1 MRSLA
6 PALLAVLGI
15 ACASAPPPPPPA
27 PPAPKPLEPIVKGAA
42 GDNDLRVMIAQ
53 IASAKACGM
62 VEHQFRTLRAK
73 TPADQPVIGAVWLR
87 ECKITHDGTKLT
99 VDINGRG
106 WEWVDRESK
115 KAGASFR
122 LKQYVKFDLHA
133 RFRGEVDVAYDPR
146 THVGTLWLSPIGK
159 PEVEMKTV
167 GDIDLDRDGV
177 WSDVVGFV
185 GSAVGKD
192 PDRVG
197 ERQVDK
203 EGTQSS
209 ITELARGLTIT
220 MNLCNGLSHMM
231 LGRLPRGIYG
241 PAGPGETRRAPIE
254 LQPTGV
260 LVFPPQAAPDGL
272 TIKVDS
278 KGPVRI
284 GLACRD
290 QGEAAATA
298 FLDGTP
304 VAPKLLTEKVVT
316 GQATLTVGP
325 QRCPV
330 TVIAQSVVPVPVSF
344 DFERPLREAASAT
357 MDPMIRCEKAT
368 DDR

>member
-1 MRSLA
+1 M
-6 PALLAVLGI
+6 
-15 ACASAPPPPPPA
+15 
-27 PPAPKPLEPIVKGAA
+27 PLEPIVKGAA
-42 GDNDLRVMIAQ
+42 GDNDLRLMVAQ

-73 TPADQPVIGAVWLR
+73 SPGEPVIGTVWLR

-99 VDINGRG
+99 VEVSGRG

-122 LKQYVKFDLHA
+122 LKQYVKFELRA

-146 THVGTLWLSPIGK
+146 SHVVTLWLSPTDK
-159 PEVEMKTV
+159 PEVDLKTL
-167 GDIDLDRDGV
+167 GDLDIDREGV

-185 GSAVGKD
+185 GRQVGQD
-192 PDRVG
+192 PDHIG
-197 ERQVDK
+197 EVQVHK

-241 PAGPGETRRAPIE
+241 PAGPGETRKAPIE
-254 LQPTGV
+254 IQPAGV
-260 LVFPPQAAPDGL
+260 MVFPPQGAPDGL
-272 TIKVDS
+272 TLKVDS

-290 QGEAAATA
+290 QGEAAAAA

-304 VAPKLLTEKVVT
+304 VVPRLITEKVVT
-316 GQATLTVGP
+316 GQATLTIGP

-330 TVIAQSVVPVPVSF
+330 TVIAQSVVPMPVTF
-344 DFERPLREAASAT
+344 DFERPLREAANAT
-357 MDPMIRCEKAT
+357 MGPLIRCEKPRMAGAP
-368 DDR
+368 